1 MSRST
6 GDLINNNIS
15 QYKTNDQLLFSP
27 KKNPINLNNI
37 LSFPE
42 KSIKTEPISRTRDKL
57 PILADKN
64 PIYAQNKNNN
74 IFTILEKE
82 QNKLHNEDKSE
93 KSSIVNCLI
102 CCDKESNAVFLDCGH
117 GGFPYNYIYIIY
129 RYI

>member
-42 KSIKTEPISRTRDKL
+42 KSIKTEPISRTSL
-57 PILADKN
+57 
-64 PIYAQNKNNN
+64 Y
-74 IFTILEKE
+74 
-82 QNKLHNEDKSE
+82 
-93 KSSIVNCLI
+93 
-102 CCDKESNAVFLDCGH
+102 
-117 GGFPYNYIYIIY
+117 
-129 RYI
+129 